1 MSRTSIESSLD
12 SRSNVSLWCGYN
24 DISSV
29 RMLPLHVPMLLLTLL
44 AVAVLLLLLLVI
56 VHLRPDIY
64 IPKKKIINTMIVLF
78 LI

>member
-1 MSRTSIESSLD
+1 
-12 SRSNVSLWCGYN
+12 
-24 DISSV
+24 
-29 RMLPLHVPMLLLTLL
+29 MLLLTLL